1 LGPKET
7 KIMHKS
13 EEHMKMAGNTENSTK
28 EFVHDQ
34 HPGRELSLIFPETK
48 DQVNLFLQ
56 ESFTLKALFP

>member
-1 LGPKET
+1 
-7 KIMHKS
+7 
-13 EEHMKMAGNTENSTK
+13 MKMAGNTENSTK